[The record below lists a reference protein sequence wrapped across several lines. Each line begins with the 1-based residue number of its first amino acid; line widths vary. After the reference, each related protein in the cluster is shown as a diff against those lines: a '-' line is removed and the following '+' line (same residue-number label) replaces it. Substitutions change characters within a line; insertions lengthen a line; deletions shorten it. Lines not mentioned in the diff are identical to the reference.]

1 MNDEAKKPASP
12 SVQPAKHPAPQMSS
26 PTATESPVVDDGI
39 DDILSLLGMDTAEDL
54 TTPIPDTE
62 KAVNSEQEE
71 TGPVIKPSTEP
82 VNAVTQPAKPATSE
96 KPSKPAAI
104 VQASPKPKQVPA
116 KIPGSQLTPENLGQS
131 FIDWI
136 KAAVSS
142 RSIYIND
149 SRAQIH
155 TVDGKAFL
163 VTPGIFQRFSDQH
176 PELQQLNPDKTVK
189 NWIWVQRSFER
200 LQLHIK
206 REDDLNIWQCTVRG
220 PRVKGNTL
228 NGYLIPT
235 DVIFTFQPQDNP
247 FVTLKQE
254 FNN

>member
-1 MNDEAKKPASP
+1 M
-12 SVQPAKHPAPQMSS
+12 
-26 PTATESPVVDDGI
+26 
-39 DDILSLLGMDTAEDL
+39 
-54 TTPIPDTE
+54 
-62 KAVNSEQEE
+62 
-71 TGPVIKPSTEP
+71 
-82 VNAVTQPAKPATSE
+82 
-96 KPSKPAAI
+96 
-104 VQASPKPKQVPA
+104 QASPKPKEVPT

-155 TVDGKAFL
+155 TVDGKAVL
-163 VTPGIFQRFSDQH
+163 VTPGIFQRSSNQH
-176 PELQQLNPDKTVK
+176 PELQQLNPDTTVK
-189 NWIWVQRSFER
+189 NWVWVQRSFER

-228 NGYLIPT
+228 NGYLIPA

-247 FVTLKQE
+247 FVTLKSE